1 MQVSRVDLNL
11 FTVFDAI
18 YREGGITP
26 ASKKLHLSQSAV
38 SHALA
43 RLREVL
49 GDPLFERRGN
59 EMYPTPRARTLATT
73 IGSSLGSLEKMLQKA
88 GHFDPQTSQRS
99 FVVAVREAQESA
111 FLPTLVSRVAR
122 EAPHVDIATV
132 RIERRDLEE
141 DLQSGELDAAL
152 DVMLPLSADVR
163 RERLSSDAM
172 VVLARADHP
181 AIRGSLDLETYL
193 AMEHVLVTGRRH
205 GGGHEDL
212 ELGRHGW
219 SRRIR
224 VRCQQRAAA
233 NDIVRRTDLLVTMSH
248 GYVDQVNRSAGNQVL
263 PFPLDIPPLE
273 LFLYWHAN
281 VDDDPAS
288 RWFRSIVLE
297 LLQGDRAHT

>member
-49 GDPLFERRGN
+49 NDPLFERRGN

-73 IGSSLGSLEKMLQKA
+73 IGSSLGSLEQMLQKA
-88 GHFDPQTSQRS
+88 GRFDPQTSERT
-99 FVVAVREAQESA
+99 FVIAVREAQESS
-111 FLPTLVSRVAR
+111 FLPGLILRATR
-122 EAPHVDIATV
+122 EAPQVNIAAV

-152 DVMLPLSADVR
+152 DVMVPLSAEVR
-163 RERLSSDAM
+163 RERLGADAM
-172 VVLARADHP
+172 VVLARAGHP
-181 AIRGSLDLETYL
+181 VVQGSLSLETYL

-205 GGGHEDL
+205 GGGYEDL

-219 SRRIR
+219 TRRIR

-233 NDIVRRTDLLVTMSH
+233 NDIVSRSDLLVTMSR
-248 GYVDQVNRSAGNQVL
+248 GYAEQVNRNTGNQML
-263 PFPLDIPPLE
+263 PFPSDIPPLE

-281 VDDDPAS
+281 VDDDPGS
-288 RWFRSIVLE
+288 RWFRQMLLEVL
-297 LLQGDRAHT
+297 GKT